1 MSRAV
6 KFLASMEPQQ
16 FSCGNYTLAADAVPT
31 DMMLQWS
38 HNNSVVE
45 TLHGSRDCLSIL
57 LASME
62 PQQFSC
68 GNGTV

>member
-6 KFLASMEPQQ
+6 KFLASMEPKK
-16 FSCGNYTLAADAVPT
+16 FSCVKYSLAADAVAFPS
-31 DMMLQWS
+31 MLQWS